1 MGGLVIKKV
10 RGLLVIGQH
19 EAYMCKACL
28 QFYQENNANVDHSD
42 LAERI
47 KCLMFLATPHQ
58 YVNRVATSISME
70 VGMLTHYK
78 YSGSDQANR
87 LDRILRSDLN
97 PLGLKTFVG
106 ELKSAS
112 LSNETINSDFKYIA
126 SNYLLYSFY
135 ENRPIPP
142 LGLVVEKNNAAISMN
157 ILALVQ
163 ASKYSTN
170 NDSRWP

>member
-10 RGLLVIGQH
+10 HGLPVMGQH
-19 EAYMCKACL
+19 EAYMRKACL
-28 QFYQENNANVDHSD
+28 QFYHENNANVDHSD

-47 KCLMFLATPHQ
+47 KCVMFLATPHQ
-58 YVNRVATSISME
+58 YVNRVATSME
-70 VGMLTHYK
+70 VGMLTHCK
-78 YSGSDQANR
+78 YSGLDQANR
-87 LDRILRSDLN
+87 LDRILRSGLN
-97 PLGLKTFVG
+97 PLDSKTFVG

-135 ENRPIPP
+135 ENRPLPP

-157 ILALVQ
+157 TLALVQ
-163 ASKYSTN
+163 SSEYY
-170 NDSRWP
+170 